1 MTQRFDRERRS
12 MPRYQLDAEVS
23 IRDHSARTI
32 DLSGNG
38 MLVETKNAF
47 AAGDHV
53 AIEFPLSQVY
63 PAARVTCM
71 ARVVRV
77 EPRGDRFAVAVAYE
91 PVAFNVATA

>member
-1 MTQRFDRERRS
+1 MTHRFDRERRS
-12 MPRYQLDAEVS
+12 MPRYQLESEVS
-23 IRDHSARTI
+23 IHDRSARTI

-38 MLVETKNAF
+38 MLVETETHF
-47 AAGDHV
+47 APGDHV
-53 AIEFPLSQVY
+53 AIEFPLSQAY